1 MTFDLEVI
9 FQLIFFITSYTTYII
24 KIGWMQHF
32 QSWFTSQVKG
42 AQIRD
47 TESVQ
52 WSRYRALHGLSQVHQ
67 EDTETDRGNPLQ
79 VFSISSNKAHGPS
92 PRCVKSLLKFSLI
105 LKGDLLTCIAM
116 VQCDLDT
123 TVRLFCPPSQ
133 SLISTYNW
141 ERKRMIVFCLQ
152 VPGHSDR
159 IDKLWNQLRQQLLNN
174 SEDI

>member
-1 MTFDLEVI
+1 MDA
-9 FQLIFFITSYTTYII
+9 TSS
-24 KIGWMQHF
+24 F
-32 QSWFTSQVKG
+32 LFSSQVKG
-42 AQIRD
+42 AQVCD

-52 WSRYRALHGLSQVHQ
+52 WSRHRALHGLPQVHQ
-67 EDTETDRGNPLQ
+67 EDAETDWRNPFQ
-79 VFSISSNKAHGPS
+79 VFPRHLPTKTTTYL
-92 PRCVKSLLKFSLI
+92 RCVKSLLKFSLI

-123 TVRLFCPPSQ
+123 TVGLLCPHSQ
-133 SLISTYNW
+133 SLTSTYNG
-141 ERKRMIVFCLQ
+141 ERKRATNVFNSHFCAQ